1 MVDTGKSYSVIN
13 SYRSALNLILSPNEQ
28 DRKCINRF
36 LKGVGNTIPPQ
47 PRYPFIW
54 DPDSVLSLLKTWYPL
69 NSLNLE
75 HLTYKLV
82 FLMAISSASRVQT
95 LSKIKIKDI
104 LKHDQKIEVQISE
117 RIKTSAPNKLQPL
130 LIFPFFKET
139 PELCVA
145 STIES
150 YLERTSKFRENNE
163 QLILTHRKP
172 FHPATSQT
180 ISRWLKSV
188 LKLGGI
194 DTGIFSGHSTRHAS
208 TSAASRK
215 GVNFEIIRHT
225 AGWTPSSNTFFK
237 FYNRPLIKPREEFAK
252 VVLNTEK

>member
-1 MVDTGKSYSVIN
+1 MTYNLTNYLEFLTHIVDTGKSYSVIN

-130 LIFPFFKET
+130 LFFLSSKKHPSYARRALLKVILKERRNS
-139 PELCVA
+139 V
-145 STIES
+145 
-150 YLERTSKFRENNE
+150 RTMNS
-163 QLILTHRKP
+163 
-172 FHPATSQT
+172 
-180 ISRWLKSV
+180 
-188 LKLGGI
+188 
-194 DTGIFSGHSTRHAS
+194 
-208 TSAASRK
+208 
-215 GVNFEIIRHT
+215 
-225 AGWTPSSNTFFK
+225 
-237 FYNRPLIKPREEFAK
+237 
-252 VVLNTEK
+252 